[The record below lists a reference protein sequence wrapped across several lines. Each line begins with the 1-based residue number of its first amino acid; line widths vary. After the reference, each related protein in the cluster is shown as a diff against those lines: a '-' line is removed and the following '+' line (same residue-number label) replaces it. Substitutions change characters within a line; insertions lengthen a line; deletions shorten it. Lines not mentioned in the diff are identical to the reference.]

1 MFQEFPIKELAIKT
15 REFLVNNCKTVDLH
29 MVGRFPFNS
38 CETTSLLLGKAIS
51 DIHPSKEVLYVD
63 GSCKNGKGRHFWI
76 EVDGLCFDLTADQF
90 KNIKLPFFGV
100 DQNEH
105 SKYFL
110 ADTKSNIE
118 EQFESNDFYTSKV
131 EQFDSAVKNITS

>member
-1 MFQEFPIKELAIKT
+1 MQ
-15 REFLVNNCKTVDLH
+15 NCKSLDLH

-51 DIHPSKEVLYVD
+51 DMYPSKDVIFVE
-63 GSCKNGKGRHFWI
+63 GNCRNGQGRHFWI

-90 KNIKLPFFGV
+90 KNIKLPFYGV
-100 DQNEH
+100 VRNEH

-110 ADTKSNIE
+110 IDTKSNVKS
-118 EQFESNDFYTSKV
+118 QFESNDFYTSKV
-131 EQFDSAVKNITS
+131 EQFDSAVKKITSC